1 MKKFLTLCLAA
12 FLSAGCLAATDV
24 DLKKGNG
31 GPIGGPIHAP
41 ALLPT
46 LCYDGTTFTLTVP
59 YDIDDLEIVISDA
72 NGTIL
77 YNYVGSNVTNSQPS
91 GPVYIES
98 GTTNIKVNNSI
109 TLNGSFEVKEG
120 AVFSIEGEN

>member
-1 MKKFLTLCLAA
+1 MKKLLTLCLAA

-41 ALLPT
+41 ALLPA

-59 YDIDDLEIVISDA
+59 YDIDDLDIVISDT
-72 NGTIL
+72 NGNVLYYNHVDVTAGSYIFNVPASIL
-77 YNYVGSNVTNSQPS
+77 DDMVLVELYYGDTYLY
-91 GPVYIES
+91 GD
-98 GTTNIKVNNSI
+98 
-109 TLNGSFEVKEG
+109 L
-120 AVFSIEGEN
+120 